1 MANDPL
7 GPEIWFIRQRGPT
20 PPHHLAGP
28 RPNAFDRA
36 FSHSQ
41 DPIRTSRWE
50 AIGIPMRL
58 ERGGRK
64 LIIAPERRCLDAKG
78 GAVTLRWRCS
88 GGAFLQAQPVACCS
102 QRQSAEGDAGSQAIA
117 CQPP

>member
-7 GPEIWFIRQRGPT
+7 GPEIRLIRQRGPT

-41 DPIRTSRWE
+41 DPKPTGHGLNHGVPLAQDS
-50 AIGIPMRL
+50 
-58 ERGGRK
+58 
-64 LIIAPERRCLDAKG
+64 LDLVCPA
-78 GAVTLRWRCS
+78 A
-88 GGAFLQAQPVACCS
+88 
-102 QRQSAEGDAGSQAIA
+102 
-117 CQPP
+117 